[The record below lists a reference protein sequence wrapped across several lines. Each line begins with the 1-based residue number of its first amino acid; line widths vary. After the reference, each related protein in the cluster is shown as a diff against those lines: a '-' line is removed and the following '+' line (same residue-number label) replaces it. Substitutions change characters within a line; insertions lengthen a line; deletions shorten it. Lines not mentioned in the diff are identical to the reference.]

1 MMNQPM
7 QPNREQGRW
16 APPRRP
22 GAGALPELVSRSL
35 AMRRVCEQLQQV
47 GPRVRLALIEGET
60 GTGKHLL
67 ARHIQARHPSQ
78 GMLVAEEATSLFCAE
93 SSCSGELRSEALRSA
108 VRRAADG
115 ILLIRNIDELAAEP
129 QAQLL
134 RFIRSFETSLSGEKP
149 GAQPS
154 PSQVICTARKPLRTQ
169 VLAGAFLP
177 EIYYRLSAVSFSLPP
192 LRDRKEDIP
201 ALVQMFIDAVSREQQ
216 RPLQGLGPGSL
227 PILLR
232 HLWPGNVRE
241 LESVIRAACLS
252 GEGQWLRPIDLVI
265 LPLEPAGTRDGEPA
279 LPENYTLDGVIR
291 RHILQVLKACDG
303 NKARAAS
310 KLGIS
315 RSTLYRMLET
325 DIALPMQLPDVK
337 QRRTRGHRCLVL
349 LPFGRRSGEAS
360 AGSLLVWR
368 SQNHRSRAPPIL
380 SCPIRLPEL
389 SIHCAY

>member
-1 MMNQPM
+1 MINQPM
-7 QPNREQGRW
+7 PPNREPGRW
-16 APPRRP
+16 APTHRTP
-22 GAGALPELVSRSL
+22 AGPLPELVSRSL

-67 ARHIQARHPSQ
+67 ARHIQLRHASP
-78 GMLVAEEATSLFCAE
+78 GMLVAEEAAGLFLPETGATA
-93 SSCSGELRSEALRSA
+93 GELRPEPLRAA

-115 ILLIRNIDELAAEP
+115 VLLLRNIDELTADH
-129 QAQLL
+129 QGQLL
-134 RFIRSFETSLSGEKP
+134 RYIRSFETVLAAEKP
-149 GAQPS
+149 GVLPS
-154 PSQVICTARKPLRTQ
+154 PSQVICTSRRPLRTQ

-177 EIYYRLSAVSFSLPP
+177 EIYYRLNAISFSLPA

-201 ALVQMFIDAVSREQQ
+201 SLAQMFVDAVSREQQ

-252 GEGQWLRPIDLVI
+252 SEGQWLRPIDLLI
-265 LPLEPAGTRDGEPA
+265 LPLEPAGARDGEPA
-279 LPENYTLDGVIR
+279 LPENYTLDSVIR
-291 RHILQVLKACDG
+291 RHILQVLKVCEG

-315 RSTLYRMLET
+315 RSTLYRMLESE
-325 DIALPMQLPDVK
+325 IAMPMRSPEEK
-337 QRRTRGHRCLVL
+337 QDEVMAHE
-349 LPFGRRSGEAS
+349 S
-360 AGSLLVWR
+360 
-368 SQNHRSRAPPIL
+368 H
-380 SCPIRLPEL
+380 
-389 SIHCAY
+389 

>member
-1 MMNQPM
+1 MNQPM
-7 QPNREQGRW
+7 QPNREASRW

-22 GAGALPELVSRSL
+22 VAGPLPELVSRSL
-35 AMRRVCEQLQQV
+35 AMRRVCEQLHQV
-47 GPRVRLALIEGET
+47 GPRVRLALIEGEA

-67 ARHIQARHPSQ
+67 ARHIQARHASP
-78 GMLVAEEATSLFCAE
+78 GILVAEEAASLFCAE
-93 SSCSGELRSEALRSA
+93 VSPNSELRPEPLRAA

-115 ILLIRNIDELAAEP
+115 ILLLRNIDELGAEP
-129 QAQLL
+129 QGQLL
-134 RFIRSFETSLSGEKP
+134 RYIRSFETLLSAEKP
-149 GAQPS
+149 GLQPS

-169 VLAGAFLP
+169 VLAGTFLP
-177 EIYYRLSAVSFSLPP
+177 EIYYRLSAVSFSLPA

-201 ALVQMFIDAVSREQQ
+201 SLAQMFIDAVSREQQ

-227 PILLR
+227 PVLLR

-265 LPLEPAGTRDGEPA
+265 LPLEPAGAKDGEPA
-279 LPENYTLDGVIR
+279 IPENYTLDGVIR

-325 DIALPMQLPDVK
+325 DIAMPMQPPDVK
-337 QRRTRGHRCLVL
+337 QEELGA
-349 LPFGRRSGEAS
+349 LPAIS
-360 AGSLLVWR
+360 
-368 SQNHRSRAPPIL
+368 H
-380 SCPIRLPEL
+380 
-389 SIHCAY
+389 HD